1 MDTVGSRLKA
11 LRATTGLSQQA
22 FAELSRSTQ
31 SSINRFENDQSEPPY
46 RVLVWY
52 ADYFDVSA
60 DYLLC
65 RTDKP
70 QGRLY
75 AYEPESLKKRY
86 ANPAEWEKFVQFC
99 FEEGSPLNL
108 KLKESLIKMAEGWSE

>member
-1 MDTVGSRLKA
+1 M
-11 LRATTGLSQQA
+11 
-22 FAELSRSTQ
+22 
-31 SSINRFENDQSEPPY
+31 
-46 RVLVWY
+46 LVWY

-65 RTDKP
+65 RTDKT

-108 KLKESLIKMAEGWSE
+108 KLKESLIKMAEGGSE